1 MGKRTPTGRS
11 GARREAEGSRSALI
25 TWPHSQQSNDMTPT
39 INLNDFMDLEN
50 DFIDLKNSCIDLN

>member
-1 MGKRTPTGRS
+1 MTASLHIIP
-11 GARREAEGSRSALI
+11 LI

-50 DFIDLKNSCIDLN
+50 DFMDLENDFIDLKNSCMY